1 MQIKFARV
9 ASRAADEFRDSF
21 PRVGMEQV
29 IFLLNLRN
37 GAVKST
43 TASGRG
49 KDRLACGNE
58 ADVFI
63 VVVRVG
69 VAILK
74 NIHDVSVAI
83 QARDFR
89 RAVGKFLGIHTADI
103 YVPIVEKFLDL
114 GIVQNSR
121 ADVGRNDEIRRRQSF
136 RRQIAADNGDI
147 FENCGSRRVP
157 VRCGRVLRGVGF
169 SVVKTD
175 LFFFGFAGIVG
186 NVLHDAAVRKK
197 RFRRHSFFAATDHFV
212 EILEV
217 LHHKRC
223 LTLSGRQL
231 RIERLAEAALV
242 KVVDRHGALG
252 RDIGRRVAFHV
263 MTFTQYGDAAFAGSN
278 ERREFF
284 ASAAILHE
292 HVVRCEQIRRFVR
305 REVTIAKEGV
315 QRVEL
320 LNEQEHGMRFENV

>member
-1 MQIKFARV
+1 MFRLSRSFWISASCKIVEPTSGATMRSVAGSPFAAR
-9 ASRAADEFRDSF
+9 S
-21 PRVGMEQV
+21 PQ
-29 IFLLNLRN
+29 
-37 GAVKST
+37 T
-43 TASGRG
+43 TAISSR
-49 KDRLACGNE
+49 
-58 ADVFI
+58 I
-63 VVVRVG
+63 V
-69 VAILK
+69 A
-74 NIHDVSVAI
+74 
-83 QARDFR
+83 
-89 RAVGKFLGIHTADI
+89 
-103 YVPIVEKFLDL
+103 P
-114 GIVQNSR
+114 
-121 ADVGRNDEIRRRQSF
+121 
-136 RRQIAADNGDI
+136 
-147 FENCGSRRVP
+147 RVP

-186 NVLHDAAVRKK
+186 NVIHDAAVRKK